1 MKCCLNPVSLFARP
15 SEEGASNNPSEGS
28 LGFLGTAACTNGWN
42 MNLGPVARNR
52 EVVSQKNCSQLYSSH
67 RTLYFSQLLDDWS
80 NPCDVF
86 VWTVFSS
93 SQKCSYNTIRSI
105 VSWRIKLLVAAVV
118 GCGRE
123 LGKAV
128 SESRVS
134 KPSPHI
140 CWGINV
146 QSVWC
151 LIWWVS
157 PSLSRPDHTNF
168 PNWNIMSPGG
178 GGGPGPAPCHGCI
191 GPPASD
197 IMTWHQARLG
207 HETKVTSTR
216 RETHASI
223 SLYPYSIQ
231 SCISVS

>member
-1 MKCCLNPVSLFARP
+1 
-15 SEEGASNNPSEGS
+15 
-28 LGFLGTAACTNGWN
+28 

-86 VWTVFSS
+86 VWTVFIS
-93 SQKCSYNTIRSI
+93 SQKCSSNTIRSI

-128 SESRVS
+128 RESRVS

-140 CWGINV
+140 CRGINV

-197 IMTWHQARLG
+197 IMTWHQGRLG
-207 HETKVTSTR
+207 HETSHQHTAR
-216 RETHASI
+216 NMYIYIH
-223 SLYPYSIQ
+223 YPYSNRALQ
-231 SCISVS
+231 WARNVCTSQGPSHSSLSCSWRIIDGRELQVIRQMISN

>member
-1 MKCCLNPVSLFARP
+1 MRFCENPERAGFATIRMQKIFWHKYEQWNVVWTLFPFSLIARARP
-15 SEEGASNNPSEGS
+15 SEEGANNNPSEGS

-86 VWTVFSS
+86 VWTVFISL
-93 SQKCSYNTIRSI
+93 QKCSSNTIRSI

-128 SESRVS
+128 SESRV
-134 KPSPHI
+134 K
-140 CWGINV
+140 
-146 QSVWC
+146 
-151 LIWWVS
+151 
-157 PSLSRPDHTNF
+157 
-168 PNWNIMSPGG
+168 
-178 GGGPGPAPCHGCI
+178 
-191 GPPASD
+191 
-197 IMTWHQARLG
+197 
-207 HETKVTSTR
+207 
-216 RETHASI
+216 
-223 SLYPYSIQ
+223 
-231 SCISVS
+231 